1 MIDIRVSIY
10 GDSISTYRGYNPPG
24 HLVFYNDEN
33 CFLNNL
39 MSENDTWWGQLLDAY
54 GWELLINASYS
65 GSRVSGTAFP
75 AANTCERINVLQT
88 TSKPDIILVYLGLN
102 DYGFCVPLV
111 SDNNMRAEEC
121 FYDSYDLMLGRM
133 KGIYPD
139 STIICGTL
147 MPSYILY
154 RPDIT
159 EKLGENRLG
168 VSLEKY
174 NDLIRKACKNN
185 LILVA
190 DLYKTGIKCDTLD
203 GSHPTRKGH
212 MEMSKAWITAL
223 SEVL

>member
-1 MIDIRVSIY
+1 MIDIRVSIF

-33 CFLNNL
+33 CFLNSL
-39 MSENDTWWGQLLDAY
+39 MSANDTWWGQVLDAY

-65 GSRVSGTAFP
+65 GSRVSGKVFP
-75 AANTCERINVLQT
+75 AANTRERINVLQT

-102 DYGFCVPLV
+102 DYGFCVPLT
-111 SDNNMRAEEC
+111 SDNKMQAEEC

-133 KGIYPD
+133 KEIYPD

-147 MPSYILY
+147 MPSYIFY

-159 EKLGENRLG
+159 KKLGENRLG
-168 VSLEKY
+168 ISLDKY

-185 LILVA
+185 QILVA

-203 GSHPTRKGH
+203 GSHPTQKGH
-212 MEMSKAWITAL
+212 KEMRKAWITAL
-223 SEVL
+223 SDVL